1 MSKAEKKS
9 TPSRAPAPVRQFEP
23 TNMQCVLIL
32 SALVFVFFH
41 KIILGQAY
49 FWEDFIY
56 QNYPFRTFAATSLAS
71 GELPLWNPYT
81 FNGMPFLADIQTTV
95 LYIPCLLLTLFVSNG
110 SLNYYWLELMIILH
124 FVLAGV
130 GMFYLAKSF
139 KLNNIPAL
147 FAAVAYMLSGYMIV
161 HAIHQQNVTLVAW
174 YPLVVLLFRK
184 ALSEQRWLY
193 VFVCG
198 LVLGHSILAGYPQL
212 SLYLYMF
219 LGLYLLLELLTT
231 FKGNQLLSRP
241 ALVMSAKAAS
251 IVAISVAIAMIQL
264 LPTFELSDLSDRAQI
279 TFEKSAEGSLAWSQL
294 ATLFFPKMFG
304 VAGAS
309 GYEYF
314 GPGQYFYYWETCI
327 YLGILPLLL
336 AVVSFILRKN
346 KHVAF
351 LLGLSVF
358 SILFALGDNF
368 FLYKIFHEFI
378 PGFSTFRIPARMG
391 ILLTLSAA
399 LLSAFSL
406 QYLLYQ
412 SKSDRE
418 RKLLRN
424 ALLVASGLGI
434 LLYFLITSGSFS
446 GSIAGASYQQ
456 VASLIS
462 QGVTPSIL
470 LLLTSAG
477 ILFGIVMKGNLTRF
491 AALLLTGLLFV
502 DMFVFGGSQNN
513 GAMNPAEYF
522 NRRSDLALFFKKEGE
537 KELFR
542 VNTRNARG
550 MLPGWDRNQ
559 GMMDRIFMMEGYT
572 PLALE
577 RKYAPYGSA
586 EQSLD
591 LLNVKY
597 KTVFDEQSGQQTLVE
612 HTTRLPRTFFVYEVH
627 VARTDQDVLASIKSP
642 EFNHRTTAVL
652 EKEPSRPLSE
662 LHVQPESEARIT
674 DYSNNRISISA
685 RTSHPG
691 ILVLSEIYYPGWKAY
706 VDGVET
712 EIYRT
717 NYHLRSVFVEA
728 GNHVVEIRF
737 EPSTFS
743 NGAWISGGTL
753 LLCIAG
759 ILFSRRK
766 RRDDTV
772 ESAS

>member
-9 TPSRAPAPVRQFEP
+9 TPSRAPALVRQFEL

-32 SALVFVFFH
+32 TALVFVFFH

-56 QNYPFRTFAATSLAS
+56 QNYPFRHFAATSLAS

-95 LYIPCLLLTLFVSNG
+95 LYIPCLLLTLFVTNG

-147 FAAVAYMLSGYMIV
+147 FAGVAYMLSGYMIV

-184 ALSEQRWLY
+184 ALSEERWLY

-198 LVLGHSILAGYPQL
+198 LLLGHSILAGYPQL

-219 LGLYLLLELLTT
+219 LGLYFLLELLTT
-231 FKGNQLLSRP
+231 HKGNELLSRP
-241 ALVMSAKAAS
+241 ALAMTAKAATVLVIS
-251 IVAISVAIAMIQL
+251 IALAAIQL

-279 TFEKSAEGSLAWSQL
+279 TFEKASEGSLAWSQL

-304 VAGAS
+304 TAGAA
-309 GYEYF
+309 GFEYF

-336 AVVSFILRKN
+336 AALSVVHRKD
-346 KHVAF
+346 KYVAF
-351 LLGLSVF
+351 FWATAIF
-358 SILFALGDNF
+358 SILFALGNNF
-368 FLYKIFHEFI
+368 VLYNLFYEFV

-391 ILLTLSAA
+391 ILLTLSVS

-406 QYLLYQ
+406 QHLLYQ
-412 SKSDRE
+412 AKGEKE
-418 RKLLRN
+418 RKALRN
-424 ALLVASGLGI
+424 ILLIAGGVGI
-434 LLYFLITSGSFS
+434 LLYFMITSGGFAS
-446 GSIAGASYQQ
+446 SITGASYQQ
-456 VASLIS
+456 VAPIVSKGI
-462 QGVTPSIL
+462 TPSIL
-470 LLLTSAG
+470 LLLASVLLVFG
-477 ILFGIVMKGNLTRF
+477 ILMKGNLTKF
-491 AALLLTGLLFV
+491 AGLLLVGLFFV
-502 DMFVFGGSQNN
+502 DMFMFGGSQNN
-513 GAMNPAEYF
+513 GTMNPSDYF
-522 NRRSDLALFFKKEGE
+522 KRRTDLVDFFKKDGE
-537 KELFR
+537 QELFR

-550 MLPGWDRNQ
+550 ILPGWDRNQ
-559 GMMDRIFMMEGYT
+559 GMIDRVFMMEGYT

-577 RKYAPYGSA
+577 RKYAPFASG

-612 HTTRLPRTFFVYEVH
+612 HTTRLPRAFFVYDVH
-627 VARTDQDVLASIKSP
+627 VARTDEELLAYVKSP
-642 EFNHRTTAVL
+642 DFNHRTTAVV
-652 EKEPSRPLSE
+652 EKALMIPEPE
-662 LHVQPESEARIT
+662 QPPDRQANIT
-674 DYSNNRISISA
+674 HYSNNNIVINAKS
-685 RTSHPG
+685 SHDG
-691 ILVLSEIYYPGWKAY
+691 VLVLSEIFYPGWRAY

-717 NYHLRSVFVEA
+717 NYHLRSIAVGA
-728 GNHVVEIRF
+728 GEHSIEMRF
-737 EPSTFS
+737 QPSTFS

-759 ILFSRRK
+759 VLLSRLRG
-766 RRDDTV
+766 RTV
-772 ESAS
+772 RSESVS